1 MPDTLTEATFR
12 PHVSGA
18 VHLDDGRSLI
28 LVSIDAPDEQQRDPA
43 QRRPFTL
50 LLRGEPHPVIA
61 EGMHRLAFGDGT
73 VHALYMI
80 PIHTPSRDHQD
91 YQIVFN

>member
-1 MPDTLTEATFR
+1 MPDALTDATFR
-12 PHVSGA
+12 PHVGGT
-18 VHLDDGRSLI
+18 VHLDDGRSLT
-28 LVSIDAPDEQQRDPA
+28 LVSIDAPDERQRDSA
-43 QRRPFTL
+43 QRPPFTL
-50 LLRGEPHPVIA
+50 LLRGEPNAVIA
-61 EGMHRLAFGDGT
+61 EGLHLLAFGDGT